1 MTHYVRG
8 AFEAGMLWH
17 WPLERIFSY
26 FDETQGL
33 ELLQEAKL
41 EGSGMILA
49 GAHSGAWELLSL
61 FIQQYLDGA
70 ILYKRARD
78 PAIEKMLLEKRRRGG
93 ATLVPATGAGLR
105 TMFKL
110 LKSGRTVGLIPDQEP
125 TLGEGQFAPFYG
137 IETLTGVL
145 MPRLAQRTGAPV
157 LCGTCERRK
166 GGRYRVHVFKVDD
179 AIYDKDM
186 RAAATAVNQ
195 GVEQCIEVD
204 TEQYLWAYK
213 RFRNQPDGAR
223 SLYKR

>member
-1 MTHYVRG
+1 VRG

-17 WPLERIFSY
+17 WPLERIFKH

-33 ELLQEAKL
+33 ELLHEAKL
-41 EGSGMILA
+41 EGQGMILA
-49 GAHSGAWELLSL
+49 GAHSGAWELLGL

-70 ILYKRARD
+70 ILYKQARD
-78 PAIEKMLLEKRRRGG
+78 PAVEKILLEKRRRGG
-93 ATLVPATGAGLR
+93 ATFVPATGAGLR

-110 LKSGRTVGLIPDQEP
+110 LKNGRTVGLIPDQEP
-125 TLGEGQFAPFYG
+125 TLGEGQFAPFFG

-145 MPRLAQRTGAPV
+145 LPRLAQRTGAPV

-166 GGRYRVHVFKVDD
+166 GGRYRVHVFKVDE

-186 RAAATAVNQ
+186 RAATTAVNQ
-195 GVEQCIEVD
+195 GVERCIDVD

-213 RFRNQPDGAR
+213 RFRNRPDGGK
-223 SLYKR
+223 SLYQR